1 MAIDYFDPK
10 NWVIPKLEYRYTEKV
25 NDSVCPRIRPGKN
38 AIDSDEL
45 HFVHER
51 RFQTTP
57 GMSVIF
63 GHTGLWKVGPA
74 SGIDLSK
81 AVRGETQIRLHQHL
95 ARRVV
100 VIGRSRVMGVVDTG
114 SNRDTLVMVEC
125 HLINKESGATLAT
138 VEHVS
143 FCRTE
148 VGFSIAGQTNDEW
161 SAKPATPSRP
171 ADQLCDMSTRPAMAL
186 LRHLSSD
193 TNPLMRIRK
202 WQMWQV
208 SPGRSCMAC
217 APTVLRATSD
227 IENVFQLSAGA
238 LAIVGSA
245 HFFTGISRGN
255 DAHRDLARQRRR
267 PQPGLFSVVRSGA
280 SQDRFKQRHR
290 RYRRLN
296 SVPVL

>member
-1 MAIDYFDPK
+1 MAIDYFDLK

-51 RFQTTP
+51 LQTTP
-57 GMSVIF
+57 SMAVIL
-63 GHTGLWKVGPA
+63 GHPGLWMGGPA

-81 AVRGETQIRLHQHL
+81 AVRGETKICLHQPL

-138 VEHVS
+138 VEPVL
-143 FCRTE
+143 FCLAGG
-148 VGFSIAGQTNDEW
+148 GFSIAGQPSDEW

-186 LRHLSSD
+186 LHHLSSD

-227 IENVFQLSAGA
+227 IENVLRLSAGA
-238 LAIVGSA
+238 PSIVGSV
-245 HFFTGISRGN
+245 HFFAGISRGN
-255 DAHRDLARQRRR
+255 DTHRDLARQRRR
-267 PQPGLFSVVRSGA
+267 SQPGLFSVVRSGA

-290 RYRRLN
+290 RYGRLN